1 MTSNPMAPSSRIRRR
16 QVDAAGSWPD
26 SISPLLRRIYA
37 GRGATDVG
45 QAQPKLAQL
54 LPPDSLGGLGE
65 ATALL
70 AEAIA
75 ANRHIVVVGD
85 FDCDGATACAV
96 GVRGLRMLGATR
108 VTPAVPNRMVHGY
121 GLSPGLVAELAGL
134 EPDLLVTVDH
144 GIACHAGIAAAK
156 ALGWQVLVTDHH
168 LPGEDLPSADAIVNP
183 NLRGDA
189 FPSKMLAGVG
199 VMFYVLLALR
209 KKLRDGGIL
218 ANGEP
223 DLSALL
229 DLVAVGTIADLV
241 PLDVNNRAL
250 VGAGLRRLR
259 AGQGCAGLRAL
270 IEVSGRDAAR
280 LTAADI
286 GFAIAPRLNAAGRLE
301 DMAIGIECLLS
312 DDATQ
317 AGELAQVLNGIN
329 AERRG
334 VQQQMVD
341 EAEVALVRLGDSEV
355 QAPIALCLFDPEWH
369 PGVVGLVASKI
380 KEKLHRPVI
389 AFAPSEP
396 GSSSLRGSA
405 RSIPGFHIR
414 DALAGVDA
422 AHPGLI
428 GKFGGHA
435 MAAGLSLDE
444 SEFTRFQHAF
454 REQVE
459 SMMDPAMLHAE
470 LLSDGELAA
479 HEFIAANAEALR
491 SGGPW
496 GQGYGEPL
504 FDGEFEVIDW
514 RVVGERH
521 LKLVLRIEGR
531 RETLNAIHFG
541 GWHDQEPGSRLHLAY
556 RLVPDDYRGGGAIQ
570 LIVEH
575 CEPV

>member
-1 MTSNPMAPSSRIRRR
+1 MSNPPRIVRRT
-16 QVDAAGSWPD
+16 VAEAGDWPD
-26 SISPLLRRIYA
+26 SVPTLLQRVYA
-37 GRGATDVG
+37 GRGALCMQ
-45 QAQPKLAQL
+45 QAQPRLAQL
-54 LPPDSLGGLGE
+54 LAPDQLGGLDA

-70 AEAIA
+70 ANAIA
-75 ANRHIVVVGD
+75 ANLHIVVVGD

-121 GLSPGLVAELAGL
+121 GLSPALVQELSAL

-168 LPGEDLPSADAIVNP
+168 LPGEVLPAADAIVNP
-183 NLRGDA
+183 NLQGDA
-189 FPSKMLAGVG
+189 FPSKALAGVG

-209 KKLRDGGIL
+209 RHLREHGAARDS
-218 ANGEP
+218 EP
-223 DLSALL
+223 DLQSLL
-229 DLVAVGTIADLV
+229 DLVAVGTVADLV
-241 PLDVNNRAL
+241 PLDANNRAL

-259 AGQGCAGLRAL
+259 AGQGCAGLQAL
-270 IEVSGRDAAR
+270 IEVSGRKAAK

-301 DMAIGIECLLS
+301 DMALGIECLLT
-312 DDATQ
+312 DDPTQ
-317 AGELAQVLNGIN
+317 AAELAQVLHGIN

-334 VQQQMVD
+334 VQQQMTD
-341 EAEVALVRLGDSEV
+341 EAEAALARVGHDLDG
-355 QAPIALCLFDPEWH
+355 QAPIALCLFDPQWH
-369 PGVVGLVASKI
+369 PGVVGLVASKM

-389 AFAPSEP
+389 AFAPAEP

-414 DALAGVDA
+414 DALANVDSTQ
-422 AHPGLI
+422 PGLM

-435 MAAGLSLDE
+435 MAAGLSLQQEDLP
-444 SEFTRFQHAF
+444 RFETAF
-454 REQVE
+454 RAQAQA
-459 SMMDPAMLHAE
+459 MLDPALLQSRLLTDGALEPAEFSALHAE
-470 LLSDGELAA
+470 ALQ
-479 HEFIAANAEALR
+479 NA
-491 SGGPW
+491 GPW
-496 GQGYGEPL
+496 GQAFPEPL
-504 FDGEFEVIDW
+504 FDGEFEVVDW

-521 LKLVLRIEGR
+521 LKLNLRLDGR
-531 RETLNAIHFG
+531 REPLNAIHFG
-541 GWHDQEPGSRLHLAY
+541 GWKDQPPPPRVRVAY

-575 CEPV
+575 VEAA